1 MAFARNGGVEIAYR
15 AVGPRDGDPVLLIMG
30 LGGSGRMWWRLEP
43 HVARERPTLLIDNR
57 GTGDSDS
64 IRGRISMADMAADAV
79 AVLDA
84 AGAERAHVVGV
95 SMGGMIA
102 QHLALDHRDRVR
114 SLVLGCTTAGGR
126 SGPPPW
132 RLLAA
137 TALRPL
143 VGPNGTWRLVAP
155 ILYSQATRGR
165 PDRLRED
172 LERRAADATPTATLL
187 AQMGAIAGHDT
198 RARLAELEGIP
209 TLVLHGSADS
219 LVPPA
224 AGRRLA
230 EAIPGARLHVVEG
243 AGHVMSTDAEEEVAD
258 AILDHVR
265 AASDATVPRARPGVP
280 AKQ

>member
-1 MAFARNGGVEIAYR
+1 MALARNGGVEIAYR
-15 AVGPRDGDPVLLIMG
+15 AVGPREGEPVLLIMG
-30 LGGSGRMWWRLEP
+30 LGGSGRMWWRIEP

-57 GTGDSDS
+57 GTGDSDP
-64 IRGRISMADMAADAV
+64 IRGRISMEDMAADAV

-132 RLLAA
+132 RLLAS

-143 VGPNGTWRLVAP
+143 VGPTRTWRLVAP

-209 TLVLHGSADS
+209 TLVLHGSQDA

-224 AGRRLA
+224 AGRYLA
-230 EAIPGARLHVVEG
+230 DRIPGARLHVVEG
-243 AGHVMSTDAEEEVAD
+243 AGHVMSTDAEEEVAE
-258 AILDHVR
+258 AILDHVH
-265 AASDATVPRARPGVP
+265 AASDGTVPRARPGVP